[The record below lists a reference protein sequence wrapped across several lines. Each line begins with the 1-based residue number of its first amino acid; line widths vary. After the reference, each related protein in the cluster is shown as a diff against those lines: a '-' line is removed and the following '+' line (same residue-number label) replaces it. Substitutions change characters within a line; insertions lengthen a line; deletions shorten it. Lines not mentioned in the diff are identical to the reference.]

1 MGILVAVPIF
11 VTGNKDWWP
20 SLEGFILLINGTQN
34 VISFNFVGIIA
45 FVSIIYWLFRTVT
58 KK

>member
-20 SLEGFILLINGTQN
+20 IYPGYDIL
-34 VISFNFVGIIA
+34 GIAA
-45 FVSIIYWLFRTVT
+45 FLGVIYWLYKTVI